1 MHPEIGGWVAFLFLS
16 MLVVGSTFLPLYL
29 WYVKK
34 IRVSRIYKLARTI
47 RIIFG
52 VVVIFVALIMF
63 FKIDSFNAE
72 FFGASAAR
80 FFIAYLLIRR
90 WAPK

>member
-1 MHPEIGGWVAFLFLS
+1 MNPEIVGWVVFFFLTVL
-16 MLVVGSTFLPLYL
+16 LVGSIFLPLFL

-34 IRVSRIYKLARTI
+34 IRVSKIYKFTRTI

-52 VVVIFVALIMF
+52 VIVIFVALIML

-72 FFGASAAR
+72 FFGASAVR